1 MAAAS
6 HTLLILGGAARA
18 VPMVYPGTGVVPRAS
33 KEVVKMQ
40 TRNPGYRKGGKLSSD
55 GGGGGVRHNLA
66 HAIMCRFFLTQ
77 PKSEFIWMYRD
88 GLLSRNVRH
97 RI

>member
-55 GGGGGVRHNLA
+55 GGGGGSTSQSGTRH
-66 HAIMCRFFLTQ
+66 HVSIFFNTA
-77 PKSEFIWMYRD
+77 E
-88 GLLSRNVRH
+88 V
-97 RI
+97 